1 MDVFLPECRYL
12 QPRLG
17 FAARCGH
24 WWQALDLPED
34 AGVYLQEILKFLVSG
49 ALILA
54 VGVLLLLLG

>member
-1 MDVFLPECRYL
+1 
-12 QPRLG
+12 
-17 FAARCGH
+17 
-24 WWQALDLPED
+24 LDLPED